1 MAGAQ
6 PSNQNIK
13 PRPGASAAIFRDGA
27 VLLVERAA
35 PPFAGLWSLPGGA
48 IEGGE
53 LAQAAAAR
61 ELYEETGIKAEFI
74 GLVDVADVLVEEA
87 GQLSAHHV
95 IAVYCGLWRAGEA
108 KAASDAA
115 AVRWAK
121 ADELPQIDM
130 TPGTLGFIAKAAAML
145 KPRQ

>member
-1 MAGAQ
+1 MSGSQ

-13 PRPGASAAIFRDGA
+13 PRAGASAAIFRDGA

-35 PPFAGLWSLPGGA
+35 PPYAGHWSLPGGA
-48 IEGGE
+48 IEPGE
-53 LAQAAAAR
+53 TAQAAAAR
-61 ELYEETGIKAEFI
+61 ELGEETGIKAEFI

-95 IAVYCGLWRAGEA
+95 IAVYCGLWHAGEA

-115 AVRWAK
+115 AVRWAM
-121 ADELPQIDM
+121 ADELPGIEL
-130 TPGTLGFIAKAAAML
+130 TPGTLGVIAKAAAML
-145 KPRQ
+145 KLRQ